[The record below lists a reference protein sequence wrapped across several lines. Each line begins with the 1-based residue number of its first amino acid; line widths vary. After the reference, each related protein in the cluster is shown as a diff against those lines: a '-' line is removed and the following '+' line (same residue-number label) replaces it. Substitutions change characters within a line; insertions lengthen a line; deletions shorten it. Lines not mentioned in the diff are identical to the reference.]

1 MAALIDA
8 PQAKITISPFNCALV
23 SRRVT
28 NFEGD
33 TPEEAVAN
41 ARKKWG
47 WNLTIEQ
54 FRMALDA
61 GLIVRHHRRRN
72 RVRKGF
78 RTLNAAERQVYE
90 ARLNGAVSGT
100 RIPKKRHDLPIADC
114 RKLARQQARLAKKET
129 LQARTPLQDLIQV
142 PEVVLKKKDKKDL
155 RSKHPKWFRH
165 PATDP
170 LPAF

>member
-1 MAALIDA
+1 MAELIEA
-8 PQAKITISPFNCALV
+8 GQAKISISPFNCALV

-33 TPEEAVAN
+33 TPEEVVAN

-47 WNLTIEQ
+47 WNLTIEE
-54 FRMALDA
+54 FKMALAA

-72 RVRKGF
+72 RIRKGY
-78 RTLNAAERQVYE
+78 RTLRPGERQIYE
-90 ARLNGAVSGT
+90 ARLNGAVNGSKL
-100 RIPKKRHDLPIADC
+100 PKKRHDLPVADC
-114 RKLARQQARLAKKET
+114 RKLARRKARRLKEEQ
-129 LQARTPLQDLIQV
+129 LQARIPLRDLIPV
-142 PEVVLKKKDKKDL
+142 PESVPTEDL
-155 RSKHPKWFRH
+155 RSKHPKWFRY